1 MRGSRRPTANLRPGK
16 PGGKAFAPLPSCR
29 TVSSPSG
36 NPISEAPGGKEGCGQ
51 RGQHCA
57 SQREVPYRL
66 QFLKSTLQ
74 FVSQRKKKK
83 SRVSECA
90 RPAGALPQAFQ
101 RLVVHFFSL
110 AACQVPHRQVV
121 TCHHVPL
128 GTKQQGFEDEAPRV
142 KQGWLLLPDPNS
154 LQEHFLLRE
163 PGSGIGKRM
172 GGAS

>member
-36 NPISEAPGGKEGCGQ
+36 NPISEAPGGRRLWAKRTALCFSEG
-51 RGQHCA
+51 
-57 SQREVPYRL
+57 SPL
-66 QFLKSTLQ
+66 QAA
-74 FVSQRKKKK
+74 VSQINSSVCKSEKKKK

-110 AACQVPHRQVV
+110 VACQVPHRQVV
-121 TCHHVPL
+121 ACHHVPL
-128 GTKQQGFEDEAPRV
+128 GAKQQGFEDEAPRV
-142 KQGWLLLPDPNS
+142 KQGRLLLPDPNS

-163 PGSGIGKRM
+163 PGSGVGKRM